1 MKKISII
8 ILVILVLVGCN
19 QAIESRN
26 VPHAEG
32 KVFLEDNEYKMSL
45 GEYEWIEDNIEQ
57 KRIDKVSVE
66 EIAEAFDTLD
76 VTKGS
81 KLKIEVGENPTTIS
95 VNQWNGDT
103 SVENV
108 ELTNN
113 EIPLPSTAGYYIYEV
128 IAEWDKG
135 RITYVFDVNVS

>member
-1 MKKISII
+1 MKKISSI

-19 QAIESRN
+19 QATESRK

-32 KVFLEDNEYKMSL
+32 KVFLEDNAYTMIL
-45 GEYEWIEDNIEQ
+45 GEYEWIEDNLEQ
-57 KRIDKVSVE
+57 RKINIVSVE

-81 KLKIEVGENPTTIS
+81 KLRIEIGENPRTIS
-95 VNQWNGDT
+95 VNQWDGDT
-103 SVENV
+103 SVNV
-108 ELTNN
+108 ELINN
-113 EIPLPSTAGYYIYEV
+113 EIPLPSIAGHYIYEV